1 MGVKFAN
8 NAYGTLNASI
18 TNTDTSLTLSSG
30 QGARFPSLGAGDY
43 FYVTLIDTSNNLEI
57 AKCTARSSDVLTI
70 TRGQEGTTARAY
82 AVGDRV
88 ELRITSQA
96 LVDLSD
102 NTIAS
107 LDGDKGDITVSSSG
121 TVWTLDAN
129 VVGANELNVSGNGSS
144 GQALLSDGDGTM
156 SWGQAGTT
164 IQRVYNTNNSRTN
177 IGTTSGST
185 RLIVWNNMLTIN
197 KQRSDSYIHVVAKL
211 PGHGK
216 YSYPYYGT
224 QLYWTGI
231 GNGERWA
238 GSHYVIGPYIGD
250 GNVLWHI
257 DIVLSPADCGNTTGN
272 LVLYAALRDI
282 GSSTGGNRPFNTWNP
297 NVADDNRGAQQGST
311 CIATEFL
318 L

>member
-70 TRGQEGTTARAY
+70 TRGQEGTTARGY
-82 AVGDRV
+82 SVGDRV

-121 TVWTLDAN
+121 TVWNLDAN
-129 VVGANELNVSGNGSS
+129 VVGANELNVSGNGTS
-144 GQALLSDGDGTM
+144 GQALLSDGDGTF
-156 SWGQAGTT
+156 SWGLAGGLVQTIAGSTSSTSSVTNGNMTMLETSNITITSGNKVLVSMQQQWMGDNPNGYFALEYSTNSGGSWSSLFNVLGTDESRGDNGGTEQMSVNYLHTPPNTT
-164 IQRVYNTNNSRTN
+164 IRYRIYWYHMGRNGGTMYMNRSYTN
-177 IGTTSGST
+177 
-185 RLIVWNNMLTIN
+185 
-197 KQRSDSYIHVVAKL
+197 
-211 PGHGK
+211 
-216 YSYPYYGT
+216 
-224 QLYWTGI
+224 
-231 GNGERWA
+231 
-238 GSHYVIGPYIGD
+238 D
-250 GNVLWHI
+250 GNTLTSSRPATSHWVLQE
-257 DIVLSPADCGNTTGN
+257 V
-272 LVLYAALRDI
+272 V
-282 GSSTGGNRPFNTWNP
+282 
-297 NVADDNRGAQQGST
+297 
-311 CIATEFL
+311 
-318 L
+318 